1 MLGSEFLILAFGAN
15 VLVTFVG
22 AFAGTRNRQDWLAR
36 RVILLASLPGPMLLA
51 TAAIILFIRVQW
63 LEFANPE
70 ACGFDMCGFAL
81 VGVVMG
87 LLAAVVCFIF
97 NLLPA
102 MLGARL
108 AK

>member
-1 MLGSEFLILAFGAN
+1 MLDSEFLILAFVVN
-15 VLVTFVG
+15 VLVTFVS
-22 AFAGTRNRQDWLAR
+22 AFAATRNRQEWSAR
-36 RVILLASLPGPMLLA
+36 RVILVASLPGPMLLA

-70 ACGFDMCGFAL
+70 ACGFDMCGFAI

-87 LLAAVVCFIF
+87 LLAAVICFIV

-102 MLGARL
+102 LLGGRL